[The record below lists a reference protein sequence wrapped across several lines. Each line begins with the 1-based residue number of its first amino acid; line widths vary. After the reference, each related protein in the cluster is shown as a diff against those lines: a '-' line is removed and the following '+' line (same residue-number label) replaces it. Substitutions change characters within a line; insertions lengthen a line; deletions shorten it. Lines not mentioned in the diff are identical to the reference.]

1 MEINN
6 EVNNVNN
13 ENNGNKD
20 DINKE
25 GELLVPQEHRDY
37 PRVAINVKVRYR
49 VLDDTESDKNL
60 IKRFD
65 ADQILREYKESKVVN
80 VSTSGLLMHTNEEI
94 PVKKFV
100 VVCMYLPLPG
110 LSCDI
115 KTLAEV
121 IRCENASEYVK
132 KQGYQFSVALKFLK
146 VIHHSLNKFK
156 FLSLV
161 ELLDVKGDN
170 IKLS

>member
-1 MEINN
+1 MNTNN
-6 EVNNVNN
+6 ALNKEDNNNL
-13 ENNGNKD
+13 
-20 DINKE
+20 NKE
-25 GELLVPQEHRDY
+25 GELLVPQERRDY
-37 PRVAINVKVRYR
+37 PRVAINVQVRYR
-49 VLDDTESDKNL
+49 VLDDTEEDKNL
-60 IKRFD
+60 IKNFD
-65 ADQILREYKESKVVN
+65 PDKIFHEYNESKVVN
-80 VSTSGLLMHTNEEI
+80 ISTSGLLMHTKEEI

-110 LSCDI
+110 LSCNI

-121 IRCENASEYVK
+121 IRSEPAPEDVK
-132 KQGYQFSVALKFLK
+132 KQGYQYNVALKFLK

-156 FLSLV
+156 FLSLI